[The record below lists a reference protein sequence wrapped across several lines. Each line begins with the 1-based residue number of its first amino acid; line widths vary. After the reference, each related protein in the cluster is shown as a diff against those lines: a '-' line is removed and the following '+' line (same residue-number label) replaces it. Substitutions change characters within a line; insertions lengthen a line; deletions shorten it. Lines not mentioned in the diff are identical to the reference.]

1 VLPEQRRARILEL
14 IRARGMVL
22 VTDLVADLEV
32 SAMTVRRDLD
42 ALVVRG
48 MVDRVHGGCV
58 LRGAS
63 VRRPRPAR
71 VAVAGLP
78 RDLERPHGTTVEV
91 GIVVPSG
98 HYYFPAVIAGAQQVF
113 DARTVHLTLAVTGYQ
128 PDQDEAAVRR
138 LVRSGVAGLLLAP
151 NTGLEEDAV
160 ERLGWLF
167 DLPVPA
173 VLLERTLSS
182 PDPEVALCSVRTN
195 HELGCARA
203 VRHLAGLDHSG
214 VALVTQGSSQTK
226 SRVINGWRM
235 AIERAGL
242 DRSRSPIIIT
252 SPDANLNLWP
262 TNAAIE
268 TVLDELC
275 RVQATAVL
283 VHSDQ
288 TALALAHHA
297 RRRGWRIPG
306 DLSVVAYDDEIA
318 AQADPPLTAVS
329 PPKAWL
335 GRAAAELL
343 LRLMTDGPVGPV
355 RHLVADPDLLVRAST
370 GGPRAAQLV

>member
-1 VLPEQRRARILEL
+1 VLPEQRRARILDL
-14 IRARGMVL
+14 VRARGMVT
-22 VTDLVADLEV
+22 VTDLVSDLDV

-42 ALVVRG
+42 VLVTRG

-63 VRRPRPAR
+63 VRRPAGVVVNGLTRDAER
-71 VAVAGLP
+71 V
-78 RDLERPHGTTVEV
+78 HGGAIDV

-98 HYYFPAVIAGAQQVF
+98 HYYFPAVVAGAQQVL
-113 DARTVHLTLAVTGYQ
+113 DARAVHLTLVVTSYQ
-128 PDQDEAAVRR
+128 ADQDELAVRR
-138 LVRSGVAGLLLAP
+138 LLRSGVAGLLLAP

-182 PDPEVALCSVRTN
+182 PEPGIALCSVRTN

-203 VRHLAGLDHSG
+203 VRYLAGLDHPG

-226 SRVINGWRM
+226 SRVINGWRT
-235 AIERAGL
+235 AVERADL
-242 DRSRSPIIIT
+242 DRRRSPIIIT

-268 TVLDELC
+268 TVLDEL
-275 RVQATAVL
+275 RRAQATAVL

-306 DLSVVAYDDEIA
+306 DLSVIAYDDEIA

-343 LRLMTDGPVGPV
+343 LRLMTDGSPSPV
-355 RHLVADPDLLVRAST
+355 RHMVADPELLVRAST
-370 GGPRAAQLV
+370 STPRAAQLS